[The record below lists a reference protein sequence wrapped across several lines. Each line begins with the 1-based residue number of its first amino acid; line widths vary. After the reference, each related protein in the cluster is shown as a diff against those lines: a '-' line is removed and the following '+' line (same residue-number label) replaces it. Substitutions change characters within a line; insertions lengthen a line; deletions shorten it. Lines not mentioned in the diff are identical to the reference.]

1 MLTVDTTED
10 PKTVAA
16 NEETQRRLKQ
26 YDKGRISAATCLMAE
41 GYDLDQEKAL
51 MSEPFTPDQ
60 QKFFDEIVAC
70 YPDEPKYLAI
80 AEASKVVAE
89 KWRDAVVGELDA
101 NANTT
106 QHGNGPAPAS
116 D

>member
-16 NEETQRRLKQ
+16 PV
-26 YDKGRISAATCLMAE
+26 
-41 GYDLDQEKAL
+41 
-51 MSEPFTPDQ
+51 EPFTPAQ

-70 YPDEPKYLAI
+70 YPDEPPYVAI

-101 NANTT
+101 NTT